1 MLPPIYI
8 SIISRTP
15 RLSLAESSIVASAIQ
30 YQVITHFQPIWGQ
43 TAVVTALDQPQQ
55 GYLPIFVVDDIT
67 IPGMTGFH
75 TVEQDGTP
83 YAVVEYGTTWSL
95 LASHECLEMI
105 IDPAADRKVP
115 GPLVEY
121 GQPRQVDFILEVCD
135 PCQANP
141 YKIGNV
147 LVSDFFTPAYFEQVP
162 VPGKRYSFTNKL
174 SGPRQILPGG
184 TLAWIESNGHA
195 IQASNKNGQI
205 NLRDCGP
212 FKPGPLPAR
221 QYMSQF
227 ENSHKKLINFKMEG
241 RAKNNYAVELNNQ
254 NNAYADKFNMDML
267 RGENMNTIL

>member
-8 SIISRTP
+8 SIIPRSA
-15 RLSLAESSIVASAIQ
+15 RLSLAEASIAASAIQ

-43 TAVVTALDQPQQ
+43 TAIVTALDQPQR

-67 IPGMTGFH
+67 IPGITGFH

-83 YAVVEYGTTWSL
+83 YAVVEYGSTWTL
-95 LASHECLEMI
+95 PTSHECLEMI
-105 IDPAADRKVP
+105 LDPAADRKVS
-115 GPLVEY
+115 GPLMEY

-141 YKIGNV
+141 YKVGDT
-147 LVSDFFTPAYFEQVP
+147 LVSDFFTPSYFDQVP

-184 TLAWIESNGHA
+184 TLSWIESNGHA
-195 IQASNKNGQI
+195 MQASNRNGKI
-205 NLRDCGP
+205 DIRDCGP
-212 FKPGPLPAR
+212 FSPGPLPAR

-227 ENSHKKLINFKMEG
+227 ENAHKLLTNFKLKG
-241 RAKNNYAVELNNQ
+241 GSKHNYAAKLDTK
-254 NNAYADKFNMDML
+254 NNAYADKFK
-267 RGENMNTIL
+267 I